1 MSDEKTSAEIAR
13 QKARDGELGNLLEGA
28 FSDANSMKVSEP
40 SSSPDSP
47 SDPLASAFENSTP
60 DKSED
65 ESDPLLSTP
74 VLSKPSGPP
83 SGPPTKAP
91 TGPPTKAPTGPPG
104 GPPSG
109 PPSQAPSGPPGNPPS
124 GPPSSPPSGPPGA
137 AHPDNSQDVQLES
150 EESQPEES
158 QESSASLD
166 QPTVQADA
174 NTEEEQITQ
183 IPSGNVETEA
193 STSIDEEG
201 SENVLE
207 SSVSNPENEQ
217 ASADIEGTEK
227 VEENDSQES
236 QSPLN
241 EPEADIHQ
249 ADADVSSETSP
260 LAEEEIARLQ
270 AEIERLRSSL
280 TGAVDMIE
288 ELEEP
293 QQPPAV
299 IQNIVIPDF
308 LVASFARMG
317 RQLAREGMAHGSMG
331 GLAMLHPDSLG
342 VMIAS
347 KHMTNLSRMDERSIT
362 AGMLG
367 DDAPRGAREDW
378 KVLEVLLA
386 SVSVLTGGPAA
397 VIHAMG
403 PYTTTAS
410 CEKDLVLVKPVD
422 VMGKKHIGSVVIVDP
437 DEDDPAEYLRQVA
450 EALQQGGMRAV
461 VIRGHGAYAVG
472 ADFDQAMSNASML
485 EHSMQIVLLAR
496 QSGMKI

>member
-13 QKARDGELGNLLEGA
+13 QKARDGELGNLLDGA
-28 FSDANSMKVSEP
+28 FSDANSMKVTGP
-40 SSSPDSP
+40 SSPPDSP
-47 SDPLASAFENSTP
+47 SDPLASAFENATP
-60 DKSED
+60 DKSEK

-74 VLSKPSGPP
+74 ILSKPSGPP

-109 PPSQAPSGPPGNPPS
+109 PPTKAPSGPPGGPPS
-124 GPPSSPPSGPPGA
+124 GPPGSPPSGPPVA
-137 AHPDNSQDVQLES
+137 AHPDDSQDVQLES
-150 EESQPEES
+150 NETQSEES
-158 QESSASLD
+158 QESSTPPD
-166 QPTVQADA
+166 QPTIHADA
-174 NTEEEQITQ
+174 NTEEEQIAQ
-183 IPSGNVETEA
+183 APSDNVETEA
-193 STSIDEEG
+193 STSNDSEG
-201 SENVLE
+201 SEIE
-207 SSVSNPENEQ
+207 PEPSVSNPENEQ
-217 ASADIEGTEK
+217 TSADVEDTEK
-227 VEENDSQES
+227 VGENNNQES
-236 QSPLN
+236 PSPLN
-241 EPEADIHQ
+241 EPAADNHQ

-260 LAEEEIARLQ
+260 PAEEEIARLQ

-422 VMGKKHIGSVVIVDP
+422 VMGKRHIGSVVIVDP

-496 QSGMKI
+496 QTGMKI

>member
-13 QKARDGELGNLLEGA
+13 QKARDGELGNLLDGA
-28 FSDANSMKVSEP
+28 FSDANSMKVSGP
-40 SSSPDSP
+40 SSPPNHP
-47 SDPLASAFENSTP
+47 SDPLASAFENATP
-60 DKSED
+60 DKSEK

-74 VLSKPSGPP
+74 ILSKPSGPP

-91 TGPPTKAPTGPPG
+91 TGPPG

-109 PPSQAPSGPPGNPPS
+109 PPNKAPSGPPSNPPSGPPGNPPS
-124 GPPSSPPSGPPGA
+124 GPPGSPPSGLPEA
-137 AHPDNSQDVQLES
+137 AHTGNSQDVQTES
-150 EESQPEES
+150 KETQSEES
-158 QESSASLD
+158 QESSTPLD
-166 QPTVQADA
+166 VPTTQADA
-174 NTEEEQITQ
+174 NTEEEQISQ
-183 IPSGNVETEA
+183 DSSDNVETE
-193 STSIDEEG
+193 SNTSND
-201 SENVLE
+201 SEIEPE
-207 SSVSNPENEQ
+207 SSVSNQENEQ
-217 ASADIEGTEK
+217 TYADAEDTEK
-227 VEENDSQES
+227 VEENNSQES
-236 QSPLN
+236 PSSLN
-241 EPEADIHQ
+241 EPVADNHQ
-249 ADADVSSETSP
+249 LDADVRSETSP
-260 LAEEEIARLQ
+260 VAEEEIARLQ

-299 IQNIVIPDF
+299 IQNIVVPDF

-367 DDAPRGAREDW
+367 DDVPRGAREDW

-422 VMGKKHIGSVVIVDP
+422 VIGKKHIGSVVIVDP

>member
-13 QKARDGELGNLLEGA
+13 QKARDGELGNLLDGA
-28 FSDANSMKVSEP
+28 FSDANSMKVTGP
-40 SSSPDSP
+40 SSPPDSP
-47 SDPLASAFENSTP
+47 SDPLASAFENATP

-65 ESDPLLSTP
+65 EPDPLLSTP
-74 VLSKPSGPP
+74 ILSKPSGPP
-83 SGPPTKAP
+83 GGPPTKAP

-109 PPSQAPSGPPGNPPS
+109 PPSKAPSGPPGNPPS

-158 QESSASLD
+158 PASLD
-166 QPTVQADA
+166 QPAVQADA

-183 IPSGNVETEA
+183 VPLDNVETEA
-193 STSIDEEG
+193 STSIDQEG

-227 VEENDSQES
+227 VEENDSQEP
-236 QSPLN
+236 QTPLN
-241 EPEADIHQ
+241 EPVADIHQ
-249 ADADVSSETSP
+249 ADADVGAETSP
-260 LAEEEIARLQ
+260 VAEEEIARLQ

-347 KHMTNLSRMDERSIT
+347 KHMSNLSRMDERSIT

-367 DDAPRGAREDW
+367 DDVPRGAREDW